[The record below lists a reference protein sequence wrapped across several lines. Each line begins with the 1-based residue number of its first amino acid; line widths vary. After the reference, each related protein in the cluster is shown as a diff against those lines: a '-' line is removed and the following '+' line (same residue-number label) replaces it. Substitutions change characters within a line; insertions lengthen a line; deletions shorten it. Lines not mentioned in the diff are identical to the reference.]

1 MLADALAQ
9 ARKSDS
15 QADAPSESERPA
27 RPSVMP
33 APYDRRSMPHR
44 ERHTAPR
51 ESLSGEVRQPHHHG
65 RPQSEPPPRAYTQ
78 EVKRANLLIDEFG
91 NDLPPPP
98 SLSIPPAPLTGSM
111 SGRNNLS
118 PGISERR
125 SMPPNSFDNAPS
137 TTRRSLNP
145 FSSLKSL
152 IPGAPRDE
160 QPEEDPRYV
169 HAVQLRKQNRKLE
182 AMLALEELRRMKPDY
197 PHARDLLFQLAV
209 ELGAEDRVRQHA
221 DWVLTQ
227 QGKLEPHVVCATYRS
242 LRMACP
248 NLGLSEKA
256 LVVVLVA
263 ADKARDGRAAVDVTK
278 LLLRDH
284 PASPLLPRA
293 FMSSAQVQLA
303 EGRPDLARATLESLI
318 ARFPHD
324 SLAVLARKK
333 LNELA

>member
-1 MLADALAQ
+1 
-9 ARKSDS
+9 
-15 QADAPSESERPA
+15 
-27 RPSVMP
+27 MP
-33 APYDRRSMPHR
+33 AAFDRKSMPHR
-44 ERHTAPR
+44 ERHVAPR
-51 ESLSGEVRQPHHHG
+51 ESLSGEIRQPHHHG
-65 RPQSEPPPRAYTQ
+65 RLPSEPPPRVYTQ
-78 EVKRANLLIDEFG
+78 EVRRASLLPDDFG
-91 NDLPPPP
+91 NDLPPPV
-98 SLSIPPAPLTGSM
+98 SFSIPPAPSLGPPTGRAS
-111 SGRNNLS
+111 LA
-118 PGISERR
+118 PGVQERR
-125 SMPPNSFDNAPS
+125 TVPPTSFDNAPS

-152 IPGAPRDE
+152 IPGAQRDE
-160 QPEEDPRYV
+160 EHEEDPRFA
-169 HAVQLRKQNRKLE
+169 HAVSLRKQNRKLE

-197 PHARDLLFQLAV
+197 PQARDLLFQLAV

-227 QGKLEPHVVCATYRS
+227 QGKQEPQAICATYRS

-256 LVVVLVA
+256 LVTVLVA

-284 PASPLLPRA
+284 PNSALLPRA

-303 EGRPDLARATLESLI
+303 EGRPDLARATLENLI

-324 SLAVLARKK
+324 SLTVLARKK

>member
-1 MLADALAQ
+1 MQKLADALAQ

-15 QADAPSESERPA
+15 QGDTASESERPI

-33 APYDRRSMPHR
+33 APYDRRSIPHR
-44 ERHTAPR
+44 ERPVAQR
-51 ESLSGEVRQPHHHG
+51 ESLSGELRGPHA
-65 RPQSEPPPRAYTQ
+65 RTPSEPPPRAYTQ
-78 EVKRANLLIDEFG
+78 EVKRASLLPDDFG
-91 NDLPPPP
+91 NDLPPPV
-98 SLSIPPAPLTGSM
+98 SFSIPPAPTMPGTGRM
-111 SGRNNLS
+111 SL
-118 PGISERR
+118 PPAPERR
-125 SMPPNSFDNAPS
+125 SLPPTSFDNAPS

-152 IPGAPRDE
+152 IPGAQRGE
-160 QPEEDPRYV
+160 EHEEDPRFAN
-169 HAVQLRKQNRKLE
+169 AVNLRKQNRKLE

-197 PHARDLLFQLAV
+197 PQARDLLFQIAV

-221 DWVLTQ
+221 DWVLVQ
-227 QGKLEPHVVCATYRS
+227 QGKQDPQVICATYRS

-256 LVVVLVA
+256 LVIVLVA

-284 PASPLLPRA
+284 PNSALLPRA
-293 FMSSAQVQLA
+293 FMSSAQVQIS
-303 EGRPDLARATLESLI
+303 EGRPDLARATLENLI

-333 LNELA
+333 LNELI